1 MKCMRAAS
9 KVTSPILLCWPTM
22 SEAGVGGMA
31 VEVEPPHQYS
41 IPFCCYATNGSR
53 RAVWQNG
60 IWHGSA
66 DEAKGCHWVLSCRKN
81 GTDWLF
87 FWCSLKVDGDQPVT
101 VSTVRWW
108 VVHFSSDDSDS
119 GSPPQ
124 MQIFTNV
131 SCRLLFITGEN
142 AQLMVVCMLKNSIL

>member
-1 MKCMRAAS
+1 M
-9 KVTSPILLCWPTM
+9 
-22 SEAGVGGMA
+22 
-31 VEVEPPHQYS
+31 
-41 IPFCCYATNGSR
+41 
-53 RAVWQNG
+53 
-60 IWHGSA
+60 
-66 DEAKGCHWVLSCRKN
+66 
-81 GTDWLF
+81 
-87 FWCSLKVDGDQPVT
+87 T

>member
-1 MKCMRAAS
+1 
-9 KVTSPILLCWPTM
+9 
-22 SEAGVGGMA
+22 
-31 VEVEPPHQYS
+31 
-41 IPFCCYATNGSR
+41 
-53 RAVWQNG
+53 
-60 IWHGSA
+60 
-66 DEAKGCHWVLSCRKN
+66 
-81 GTDWLF
+81 
-87 FWCSLKVDGDQPVT
+87 VT